1 MKISTISC
9 GGNFQWVHVTLAK
22 FKYTSSIL
30 YFQKRQCFFLFY
42 ICLHMFHREYT
53 SFIQINYW
61 ESGLWC
67 LVRVKV
73 FSATF
78 SNIEVRSWRSVL
90 FGIQRKPTTCR
101 HDHGGLDYKI
111 FKSWTIEDCDK
122 SQNILRMSC
131 MSNNPPNYVIK
142 MYFVLLEEIGFFCVC
157 FTVSAIVLFE

>member
-9 GGNFQWVHVTLAK
+9 GVHVTLPSSNIPAV
-22 FKYTSSIL
+22 FCTSRRDSV
-30 YFQKRQCFFLFY
+30 FFSFY

-53 SFIQINYW
+53 GFIQINYW

-67 LVRVKV
+67 LGRVKV

-78 SNIEVRSWRSVL
+78 SNISVRSWRSVL

-101 HDHGGLDYKI
+101 HDHGGLYYKI

-142 MYFVLLEEIGFFCVC
+142 CILYFQKRQVFLRMFHRECNSFI
-157 FTVSAIVLFE
+157 